1 VPFEPF
7 NRRDFIT
14 LFGSAAASRPLA
26 VRAQQPQ
33 AIPVVGFFRNTPPD
47 ARLAAAFRRRP
58 SGIGVE
64 RRYLHPGAEIPKMTP
79 EHRP

>member
-1 VPFEPF
+1 MPFEPF

-14 LFGSAAASRPLA
+14 LFGNAAALRPLV
-26 VRAQQPQ
+26 VRAQQPH
-33 AIPVVGFFRNTPPD
+33 AIPVVPPD
-47 ARLAAAFRRRP
+47 AGLAAAFRRRP

-64 RRYLHPGAEIPKMTP
+64 RRSHLGAEIPKMTP